1 MTYIYN
7 FADVQAG
14 DLAMAGG
21 KGVGLGNLVRAGLPV
36 PPGFVLT
43 TEAYESFVEANGIQA
58 RIEELATLPPE
69 AAPQD
74 YDEASAAIRQLF
86 KGGTMPAAIA
96 YELAAA
102 YERLRDGGGGG
113 GAHDDDGDG
122 GGAQD
127 DDGGGGPAVG
137 RAGEV
142 PVAVRSS
149 ATAEDLASASFAG
162 QQETHLNVRGAEA
175 LDAAVVD
182 CWASLWTARAMAY
195 RDREGIAP
203 GGVRLAVVVQRM
215 VKADAAGVMFT
226 ANPANGRRDQTV
238 ISAAW
243 GLGESVVS
251 GTVTTDDLVVEAATG
266 RVLSR
271 RTAEKEVMT
280 VYAEDA
286 ADGASDGGAGERA
299 EGAGGAGGTV
309 EQPVPAALRNRAVLD
324 DDAAVTLARYGS
336 RIADYFG
343 SPQDIEWARAG
354 GDFFM
359 LQSRPI
365 TALPEPV
372 GDTPD
377 TWPLPYPKG
386 MYFRASIVE
395 QLPDPLSPL
404 FADLI
409 DGSVTRSLKAL
420 LNEAV
425 GSEVVRE
432 GEVGLPTV
440 NGYAY
445 YYYRSAAM
453 WRVMGKIGPAML
465 ALARGKAHMGVAGW
479 REFSHPRYKQVL
491 KDWSAKP
498 LGELPGE
505 ELLEGVRT
513 LLDAGT
519 VYYTAVESVIP
530 IAAASE
536 LSFRAF
542 YDKLVRRAGDPPA
555 ETFLLGYDS
564 EPIRA
569 EKSLYDLAAW
579 AREVEGLAPAILNQP
594 TAALGESQGTW
605 LPPAGMD
612 AALWQQW
619 RPRFQAHLDRFGH
632 AVYNLDFAS
641 PLPADD
647 PSALLDTVKFY
658 LRGQGNNPYE
668 RQRLSAARREDQTE
682 RILARL
688 GRTRLGRS
696 RRAPFIGLLRWAQK
710 SAPVRE
716 DALADVGLAWPLI
729 RRMLLELG
737 QRLVYSGVIDRPA
750 DVFWLRQ
757 SELQS
762 AVEFG
767 LAAPQLPGS
776 TEPAER
782 VAAPAAVAI
791 TGAARPVRAG
801 VVEERKMLWRG
812 QAKAAPPQLLPET
825 RWMKGAFESM
835 MPARSQDQQ
844 GDVITGVGASAGR
857 VSAPARVLGGPQD
870 FGRMSPGE
878 VLVARIT
885 TPAWTS
891 LFAMASGVV
900 TDVGGPL
907 SHSSIVARE
916 YGIPAVLG
924 TGVATQRLTSG
935 QQITVDGDAGT
946 VTVEPPPA

>member
-7 FADVQAG
+7 FADVQAA
-14 DLAMAGG
+14 DVAVAGG

-43 TEAYESFVEANGIQA
+43 TAAYEAFVDANGIQA
-58 RIEELATLPPE
+58 RIQELATLPSE

-74 YDEASAAIRQLF
+74 YEDASAAIRDLF
-86 KGGTMPAAIA
+86 TGGTMPAAIA

-102 YERLRDGGGGG
+102 YEGLRGGEGG
-113 GAHDDDGDG
+113 DGDG
-122 GGAQD
+122 DGSRG
-127 DDGGGGPAVG
+127 DDGGDGA
-137 RAGEV
+137 

-162 QQETHLNVRGAEA
+162 QQETYLNVRGAEA

-182 CWASLWTARAMAY
+182 CWSSLWTARAMAY
-195 RDREGIAP
+195 RNREGIAP
-203 GGVRLAVVVQRM
+203 GDVRLAVVVQRM
-215 VKADAAGVMFT
+215 VEAEAAGVMFT
-226 ANPANGRRDQTV
+226 ANPANGRRDQIA

-251 GTVTTDDLVVEAATG
+251 GTVTTDDLVVEAGTG

-271 RTAEKEVMT
+271 RTADKEVMT
-280 VYAEDA
+280 VYAEGVPDRA
-286 ADGASDGGAGERA
+286 ADSADVAPDQ
-299 EGAGGAGGTV
+299 GGTT
-309 EQPVPAALRNRAVLD
+309 EQPVPAALRNRAVID
-324 DDAAVTLARYGS
+324 DGAAAALARYGT
-336 RIADYFG
+336 RISDYFG
-343 SPQDIEWARAG
+343 TPQDIEWARADG
-354 GDFFM
+354 NFFM

-372 GDTPD
+372 ADTPD

-386 MYFRASIVE
+386 LYFRASIVE

-420 LNEAV
+420 MNEAV
-425 GSEVVRE
+425 GSEVVRD
-432 GEVGLPTV
+432 GDVGLPTI

-445 YYYRSAAM
+445 YYYRTAAM
-453 WRVMGKIGPAML
+453 WRVMGKVGPAVV
-465 ALARGKAHMGVAGW
+465 ALARGKAHMGLAGW

-491 KDWSAKP
+491 EDWSAKS
-498 LGELPGE
+498 LGELSGE
-505 ELLEGVRT
+505 ELLAGVRT

-530 IAAASE
+530 IAATSE
-536 LSFRAF
+536 ISFRAY
-542 YDKLVRRAGDPPA
+542 YDKLIRRAGDPSA

-594 TAALGESQGTW
+594 TAALAESQRNW

-612 AALWQQW
+612 PALWQQW

-641 PLPADD
+641 PVPADD

-658 LRGQGNNPYE
+658 LRGQGNDPHE

-696 RRAPFIGLLRWAQK
+696 RRAPFIRLLRWAQK
-710 SAPVRE
+710 SAPIRE

-737 QRLVYSGVIDRPA
+737 QRLVYSGVIARPA

-757 SELQS
+757 QELQS

-767 LAAPQLPGS
+767 LAAPQPPGS
-776 TEPAER
+776 TEPP
-782 VAAPAAVAI
+782 APVAVAI
-791 TGAARPVRAG
+791 TGAARPVRAD
-801 VVEERKMLWRG
+801 VVDERKMLWRG
-812 QAKAAPPQLLPET
+812 QAKADAPQLLPET

-835 MPARSQDQQ
+835 MPARSQDQA
-844 GDVITGVGASAGR
+844 GDVIKGVGASAGR

-870 FGRMSPGE
+870 FSQMAPGE

-891 LFAMASGVV
+891 LFAMASAVV